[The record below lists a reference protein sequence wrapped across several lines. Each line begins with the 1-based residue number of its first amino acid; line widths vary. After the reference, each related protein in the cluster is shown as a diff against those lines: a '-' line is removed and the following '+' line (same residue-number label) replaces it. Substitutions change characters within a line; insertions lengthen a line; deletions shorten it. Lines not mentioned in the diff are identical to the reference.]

1 MPRHPP
7 YALYSLTY
15 RFESGLSLFVKLL
28 EACFHKA
35 LWMMAESFAKQRIWG
50 KRSFPNNRQ
59 VIHIPLANRPS
70 LTIFKMMYSVTSF
83 GFGWFLNLGLFLGLT
98 YNLSVYVA
106 PRMSKHYFLKNHVL
120 RYFNM
125 QFSKNNVVSDF
136 GIIKLRWM
144 LAFIS
149 CFIISKA
156 LATCQW
162 ATSSAW
168 SFGHNV
174 VDSLSTVE
182 IKGFE
187 PLTPC
192 LQGRCSPNWAI
203 PPYRF
208 LCLLG
213 LPSSFVSP

>member
-1 MPRHPP
+1 
-7 YALYSLTY
+7 
-15 RFESGLSLFVKLL
+15 
-28 EACFHKA
+28 
-35 LWMMAESFAKQRIWG
+35 
-50 KRSFPNNRQ
+50 
-59 VIHIPLANRPS
+59 
-70 LTIFKMMYSVTSF
+70 MMYSVTSF

-125 QFSKNNVVSDF
+125 QFSKNNTVPMTDKTQSVLEVRTSDF
-136 GIIKLRWM
+136 TL
-144 LAFIS
+144 
-149 CFIISKA
+149 
-156 LATCQW
+156 W

-192 LQGRCSPNWAI
+192 LQGRCSPNWAT
-203 PPYRF
+203 PPLVYRISF
-208 LCLLG
+208 LFQWAYPSLKIEQQPLYPLL
-213 LPSSFVSP
+213 LPNLVFVRHSSP

>member
-1 MPRHPP
+1 
-7 YALYSLTY
+7 
-15 RFESGLSLFVKLL
+15 
-28 EACFHKA
+28 
-35 LWMMAESFAKQRIWG
+35 
-50 KRSFPNNRQ
+50 
-59 VIHIPLANRPS
+59 
-70 LTIFKMMYSVTSF
+70 MMYSVTSF

-106 PRMSKHYFLKNHVL
+106 PRMSKHFFLKNHVL

-203 PPYRF
+203 PPYLKFSILKKFKSILVYYF
-208 LCLLG
+208 LFNCFQLSGVKRTRTSDLT
-213 LPSSFVSP
+213 LIRRAL

>member
-1 MPRHPP
+1 
-7 YALYSLTY
+7 
-15 RFESGLSLFVKLL
+15 
-28 EACFHKA
+28 
-35 LWMMAESFAKQRIWG
+35 
-50 KRSFPNNRQ
+50 
-59 VIHIPLANRPS
+59 
-70 LTIFKMMYSVTSF
+70 MMYSVTSF

-98 YNLSVYVA
+98 YNLSIYVA

-203 PPYRF
+203 PPYNLAATYF
-208 LCLLG
+208 PI
-213 LPSSFVSP
+213 PSPA

>member
-1 MPRHPP
+1 
-7 YALYSLTY
+7 
-15 RFESGLSLFVKLL
+15 
-28 EACFHKA
+28 
-35 LWMMAESFAKQRIWG
+35 
-50 KRSFPNNRQ
+50 
-59 VIHIPLANRPS
+59 
-70 LTIFKMMYSVTSF
+70 MMYSVTSF

-125 QFSKNNVVSDF
+125 QFSKNNTVPMTDKTQSVLEVRTSDF
-136 GIIKLRWM
+136 TL
-144 LAFIS
+144 
-149 CFIISKA
+149 
-156 LATCQW
+156 W

-203 PPYRF
+203 PPYLKFSILKNFKSILVYYF
-208 LCLLG
+208 LFNCFQLSGVKRTRTSDLT
-213 LPSSFVSP
+213 LIRRAL